1 MPCRDVPLLHRFAY
15 PDALPNLVMPR
26 QHYMYFVYE
35 FNLIPKREELQP
47 LQELIDKLL
56 ERDTGGAARGVL
68 CAASTCPAAC
78 SDAINAGLPPT

>member
-1 MPCRDVPLLHRFAY
+1 
-15 PDALPNLVMPR
+15 MPR

-68 CAASTCPAAC
+68 CAASTSPAAC
-78 SDAINAGLPPT
+78 ASTSASAPPASSSAVAGIVSSSAVASIA